1 MGWFSWKSIPFFRYY
16 KCIINQFK
24 LIMGKD
30 VKFSVRI
37 TDEIKKRTRLDK
49 PLDEVVENTLKGYLR
64 KKFVEE
70 YAKEAVLKFEPN
82 IDVTRM
88 YHFPCDGDILA
99 VTRME
104 YNATIVW
111 LLENGFKVK
120 VTDSYCTKEA
130 FERKLKEYTDVSVK
144 VRLS

>member
-1 MGWFSWKSIPFFRYY
+1 MD
-16 KCIINQFK
+16 N
-24 LIMGKD
+24 
-30 VKFSVRI
+30 VKFSKRI
-37 TDEIKKRTRLDK
+37 TDEIKKRTRIDK

-70 YAKEAVLKFEPN
+70 FAKEVLLKFEPN

-88 YHFPCDGDILA
+88 YHFPCDGDILS

-104 YNATIVW
+104 YNATIDW
-111 LLENGFKVK
+111 LLNNGFKVK
-120 VTDSYCTKEA
+120 VTDSYNTKET
-130 FERKLKEYTDVSVK
+130 FERKLKEYTDISVK